1 MTTRSVVVPI
11 FAHVNALRL
20 SDIYLTKFIICHSVR
35 RLSNHHT
42 SQRRSGSDE
51 IAAVPNAARAS
62 PMHPSEGPP
71 EGPGYSAP
79 SGGPG
84 DGRGRDPHGHRVGEE
99 KAQMT
104 SEEMS

>member
-1 MTTRSVVVPI
+1 MTTRCVVVSI
-11 FAHVNALRL
+11 FAHVNAVRL
-20 SDIYLTKFIICHSVR
+20 SDIPLTKFIFWYSVR
-35 RLSNHHT
+35 RLANRHT

-62 PMHPSEGPP
+62 PMHPSEGP
-71 EGPGYSAP
+71 
-79 SGGPG
+79 
-84 DGRGRDPHGHRVGEE
+84 GRGHLVGDE